1 MMLNYDEFMNESKI
15 EFGKPNTPLMFYS
28 GIDDVKNDLDE
39 LRKISNPKPFQKDK
53 IAFLEMVIKQ
63 YEKENK

>member
-15 EFGKPNTPLMFYS
+15 EFGKPNTPLMFYG
-28 GIDDVKNDLDE
+28 GIDDVKDDLAE

-53 IAFLEMVIKQ
+53 IAFLESVIKQ